1 MKASLENSPSSLILS
16 RFLLFSEQPKR
27 TDIGLCDCQDS
38 ILLRPSKLRI
48 VQPEDRAI
56 DLENGFIF
64 LHQGKGGKNR
74 IVPIID
80 LDIDDE
86 PFSETLRKWI

>member
-1 MKASLENSPSSLILS
+1 MIVKTLFFLGLRNSELCN
-16 RFLLFSEQPKR
+16 PK
-27 TDIGLCDCQDS
+27 I
-38 ILLRPSKLRI
+38 
-48 VQPEDRAI
+48 EHI